1 MFKPEIIKTPMTES
15 ENLEARIVENIEI
28 TEDKIFSR
36 EEILSLIEQIAKQE
50 NIQPNELIIS
60 EEAQDPD
67 GNTIV
72 ICVQVAETR
81 ARAQGWESI
90 EYMYQIKGNLGQEG
104 VGNVSVVSR
113 IYNLIDPQSMQ
124 AGQIAIYED
133 EEWIMDP
140 DKISPKHKLK

>member
-1 MFKPEIIKTPMTES
+1 
-15 ENLEARIVENIEI
+15 
-28 TEDKIFSR
+28 
-36 EEILSLIEQIAKQE
+36 
-50 NIQPNELIIS
+50 
-60 EEAQDPD
+60 
-67 GNTIV
+67 
-72 ICVQVAETR
+72 
-81 ARAQGWESI
+81 
-90 EYMYQIKGNLGQEG
+90 MYQIKGNLGQEG